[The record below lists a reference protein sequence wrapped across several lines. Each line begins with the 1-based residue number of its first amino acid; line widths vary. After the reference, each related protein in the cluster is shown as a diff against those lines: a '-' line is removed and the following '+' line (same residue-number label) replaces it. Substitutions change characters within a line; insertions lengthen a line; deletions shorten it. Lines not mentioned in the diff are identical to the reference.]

1 MNWDYCLS
9 HAPWPEAMLIVY
21 GYRQQKCRIDGHPFV
36 FLARDFPRNL
46 SCVERSRFVQKLK
59 KKKKKTSNKIQIKIQ
74 QSIFLMET
82 EISTESLLLLAP
94 IVAKSVS

>member
-1 MNWDYCLS
+1 
-9 HAPWPEAMLIVY
+9 MLIVY

-46 SCVERSRFVQKLK
+46 SCVERSRFVQKF
-59 KKKKKTSNKIQIKIQ
+59 KKKTSKKIQIKIQ
-74 QSIFLMET
+74 QSFFLMET
-82 EISTESLLLLAP
+82 ETSTESLLLLVH